1 MIRNAS
7 PGLRRLALPALAAA
21 LLSFT
26 TIPSP
31 AQPVAGAATKAGRAI
46 ERITPEALAVVATA
60 HYQAA
65 LTLTCSAQNCSGDF
79 PAIGNR
85 RRLNVT
91 RVTCHLH
98 SAQYAAY
105 ASGKIQ
111 LRSPGNVV
119 TLAQFLP
126 ADYSTDW
133 GFHLINSAIDVQ
145 VPGGHGVNVSLSL
158 APGGGHA
165 LDAMCT
171 AHGTLETLQ

>member
-1 MIRNAS
+1 MIRIAS
-7 PGLRRLALPALAAA
+7 LGLRRLAVPAVAAA

-31 AQPVAGAATKAGRAI
+31 AAT
-46 ERITPEALAVVATA
+46 TVVSTA

-65 LTLTCSAQNCSGDF
+65 LTLTCSGQTCFGDF
-79 PAIGNR
+79 PAIGGR
-85 RRLNVT
+85 RRLNLM

-111 LRSPGNVV
+111 LRTPGNVV

-133 GFHLINSAIDVQ
+133 GFHLINSAADVQ
-145 VPGGHGVNVSLSL
+145 VPGGYAVNVSLAL
-158 APGGGHA
+158 APGGGNA
-165 LDAMCT
+165 LDAACT

>member
-1 MIRNAS
+1 MAS
-7 PGLRRLALPALAAA
+7 LGLRRLAVPAVAAA

-26 TIPSP
+26 TGP
-31 AQPVAGAATKAGRAI
+31 APAAT
-46 ERITPEALAVVATA
+46 VVSTA

-65 LTLTCSAQNCSGDF
+65 LTLTCSAQACSGDF
-79 PAIGNR
+79 PAIGSR
-85 RRLNVT
+85 RRLNLA
-91 RVTCHLH
+91 RITCHLH

-111 LRSPGNVV
+111 LRTPGNVV
-119 TLAQFLP
+119 VLGQFLP

-133 GFHLINSAIDVQ
+133 GFHLINSATDVQ
-145 VPGGHGVNVSLSL
+145 VPGGHAVNVVLSL
-158 APGGGHA
+158 APGGGTA

>member
-1 MIRNAS
+1 MIRIAS
-7 PGLRRLALPALAAA
+7 RCLRRLAVPAMAAA

-26 TIPSP
+26 T
-31 AQPVAGAATKAGRAI
+31 GAAPAAPT
-46 ERITPEALAVVATA
+46 VASTA

-65 LTLTCSAQNCSGDF
+65 LTLTCSAQNCYGDF
-79 PAIGNR
+79 PAIGVR
-85 RRLNVT
+85 RRLNLT

-105 ASGKIQ
+105 ATGKVQ

-119 TLAQFLP
+119 GLVQFLP

-133 GFHLINSAIDVQ
+133 GFHLINSAAAVQ
-145 VPGGHGVNVSLSL
+145 VSAGYAVNVTLSL
-158 APGGGHA
+158 APGGGSA
-165 LDAMCT
+165 LDAACT

>member
-1 MIRNAS
+1 MIRIAS
-7 PGLRRLALPALAAA
+7 FRLRRLALPALAAT

-31 AQPVAGAATKAGRAI
+31 AAPT
-46 ERITPEALAVVATA
+46 VVSTA

-65 LTLTCSAQNCSGDF
+65 LTLTCSGQSCFGDF
-79 PAIGNR
+79 PAIGVR
-85 RRLNVT
+85 RRLNLT

-105 ASGKIQ
+105 ATGKVQ
-111 LRSPGNVV
+111 LRTPGNVV
-119 TLAQFLP
+119 GLAQFLP

-133 GFHLINSAIDVQ
+133 GFHLSNSAADVQ
-145 VPGGHGVNVSLSL
+145 VPAGYAVNITLSL
-158 APGGGHA
+158 APGGGNA
-165 LDAMCT
+165 LDAACT